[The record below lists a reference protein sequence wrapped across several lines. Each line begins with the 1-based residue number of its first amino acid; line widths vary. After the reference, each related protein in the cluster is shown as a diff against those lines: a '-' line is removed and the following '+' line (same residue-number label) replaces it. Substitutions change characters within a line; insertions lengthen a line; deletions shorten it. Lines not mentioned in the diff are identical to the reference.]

1 MRRTTAPGNRI
12 IRTVYRPVWTGN
24 VGSIVT
30 IPNPGVY
37 TCTNGKKLIRPRS
50 FRVN

>member
-1 MRRTTAPGNRI
+1 MQRTTAPGNRI

-37 TCTNGKKLIRPRS
+37 THEWEEIRKAS
-50 FRVN
+50 FV